1 MMSLSENGWPA
12 SSSTA
17 RVRRHKHRSCSCKQH
32 GDLWGVAIRYLSKGL
47 SYHLHLKVLNVEK
60 FRYEMMS
67 PILEVRE
74 GVIAMTKESY
84 FHLKR
89 RSCGDSKAILSLK
102 ERLV

>member
-1 MMSLSENGWPA
+1 M
-12 SSSTA
+12 T
-17 RVRRHKHRSCSCKQH
+17 
-32 GDLWGVAIRYLSKGL
+32 DLG
-47 SYHLHLKVLNVEK
+47 LKVLNVEN
-60 FRYEMMS
+60 FYEMMS

-74 GVIAMTKESY
+74 GVRAMTKESY